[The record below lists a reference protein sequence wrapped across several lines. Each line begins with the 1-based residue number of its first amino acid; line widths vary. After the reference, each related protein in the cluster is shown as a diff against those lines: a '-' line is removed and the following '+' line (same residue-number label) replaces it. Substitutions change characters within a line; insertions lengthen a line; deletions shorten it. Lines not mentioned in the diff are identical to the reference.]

1 MEPTV
6 VRLIT
11 AEKKVNEVVKQAQD
25 KKLAKLQ
32 NIKGESKPD
41 LDEFKEVMQSRY
53 EEALATKRKEI
64 EQQLSNK
71 GNEKSDEEILA
82 AIEIDYNEN
91 EDAVVAMLIGNIM
104 NVNIDIPKV
113 VKGNF
118 EEND

>member
-6 VRLIT
+6 TRLIT
-11 AEKKVNEVVKQAQD
+11 AEKKVNEMVKQAQD

-41 LDEFKEVMQSRY
+41 LEEFKQMQQGRF
-53 EEALATKRKEI
+53 EEALAMKRKEI
-64 EQQLSNK
+64 EQQLSSQ
-71 GNEKSDEEILA
+71 GNEKEDEEILA
-82 AIEIDYNEN
+82 NIEVDYNTN
-91 EDAVVAMLIGNIM
+91 EDAVVEMLIGNIM

-118 EEND
+118 EDD